1 VNLRTGF
8 AALIALLVPVPIAF
22 ATHST
27 DSSRSVIAN
36 VAVPSTGNVTVA
48 RLTIRPATGTG
59 GTVPRLTLAN
69 PNALPA
75 GSFAVSGI
83 IREQRSGLFLA
94 TIALIRPATGTS
106 PTPPRSSGKFIVV
119 RLPPG
124 FTQAAPPSVARDV
137 LWVNAPPRFRL
148 IASGT
153 VASLTASTPPKL
165 PLGRV
170 VKDVQLLALDRS
182 VPAAE
187 TSLLG
192 LQYVGAQIA
201 PSGNAIRVTIALSR
215 LTQVNAVELGFPA
228 GVTVRQAAGSDGT
241 DALPMGSR
249 VQLVASRGFFQE
261 GVSYTFVVTLSR
273 ALRRSES
280 IALRASEHYFESSLP
295 ISERFVL
302 P

>member
-1 VNLRTGF
+1 VNLRTGV
-8 AALIALLVPVPIAF
+8 AALIVLLVPVPVAF
-22 ATHST
+22 ATRSA
-27 DSSRSVIAN
+27 DSSRSAIAN
-36 VAVPSTGNVTVA
+36 VPLPSAGNVTVA
-48 RLTIRPATGTG
+48 RLSIRQATGSG

-83 IREQRSGLFLA
+83 IRDQRSGLFLA

-106 PTPPRSSGKFIVV
+106 PTPPRSSGTIIGV

-124 FTQAAPPSVARDV
+124 FSQAAPPSVARDV
-137 LWVNAPPRFRL
+137 LWMNAPPPFRL

-170 VKDVQLLALDRS
+170 VDDMQLLALDRS

-187 TSLLG
+187 TGLLG
-192 LQYVGAQIA
+192 LQYVSAQIGR
-201 PSGNAIRVTIALSR
+201 SGSSIRVTIALSR
-215 LTQVNAVELGFPA
+215 LSQVNAVELSFPA
-228 GVTVRQAAGSDGT
+228 GVSVRQAAGSDGT
-241 DALPMGSR
+241 DALPMGGR
-249 VQLVASRGFFQE
+249 VQLIASRGFFQE
-261 GVSYTFVVTLSR
+261 GVSYSFVVTLSR
-273 ALRRSES
+273 ALRRGEG

-295 ISERFVL
+295 IGERFVL
-302 P
+302 Q